1 VIAASS
7 AGPGGDPTVGGVE
20 TELRLAGE
28 RLLLSNVGRHRGW
41 QAGTSLS
48 DIASALVILCEL
60 PLPVAQGVVDDYAL
74 ALSLRGVGPP
84 PHFRR
89 MRQQHQRKAPAT
101 PALTLPRVF
110 PAGATLELANDTMH
124 VRNVVLSDERCEIAV
139 TYDQPPSWHMGGMP
153 RAAFRRSPMPHRVPG
168 GPGQLTIADD
178 QGATSPAGFNGG
190 GGDAGWEGRWV
201 TQGPLSASTHW
212 LDIDGHRL
220 TLPDPAPPA
229 EVTIEPLATG
239 PLAHR
244 YLWQRLALQDHGGSD
259 EDQLLEVLLRV
270 GVLDPDDEADVA
282 AIGALRLVTEARS
295 GGTKLRG
302 APGSVPPEWQ
312 SILGTKH
319 RSGPTGT
326 VAVGALTP
334 VFDGIQCV
342 VYDLRS
348 ESDWFTVEARVQGA
362 GASPHPMMD
371 DQVATTSLA
380 WWANDDRGNSYLG
393 HWNSHS
399 SGPMEASGTLQ
410 FEPSLDRKATVLYLT
425 PTSLHSR
432 AMITVP
438 LPEWARR

>member
-1 VIAASS
+1 M
-7 AGPGGDPTVGGVE
+7 
-20 TELRLAGE
+20 AGE

-48 DIASALVILCEL
+48 DIASALVILCDL
-60 PLPVAQGVVDDYAL
+60 PLAVAQGVVDDYSL

-89 MRQQHQRKAPAT
+89 MRQLHQRQAPAA
-101 PALTLPRVF
+101 PSLTLPSVF

-124 VRNVVLSDERCEIAV
+124 LRNVVLSAERCEVAV
-139 TYDQPPSWHMGGMP
+139 TYDRPPSWHMAGMP
-153 RAAFRRSPMPHRVPG
+153 RAALRRSPMPHRMPG
-168 GPGQLTIADD
+168 GPHQLTIADD
-178 QGATSPAGFNGG
+178 QGTTSPAGFNGG

-201 TQGPLSASTHW
+201 TQDPLSTSTRW
-212 LDIDGHRL
+212 LDIDGHQVP
-220 TLPDPAPPA
+220 LPDPAPPA

-244 YLWQRLALQDHGGSD
+244 YLWQRLALQDHGGTD
-259 EDQLLEVLLRV
+259 DDQLLEVLLRL
-270 GVLDPDDEADVA
+270 GILDVEDESDA
-282 AIGALRLVTEARS
+282 ATFDALHLVTEARS

-348 ESDWFTVEARVQGA
+348 ESDWFTIEARVHGA

-371 DQVATTSLA
+371 DQVATSSLA

-399 SGPMEASGTLQ
+399 SGALEASGTLQ

-432 AMITVP
+432 AVITIP
-438 LPEWARR
+438 LSDLTRR